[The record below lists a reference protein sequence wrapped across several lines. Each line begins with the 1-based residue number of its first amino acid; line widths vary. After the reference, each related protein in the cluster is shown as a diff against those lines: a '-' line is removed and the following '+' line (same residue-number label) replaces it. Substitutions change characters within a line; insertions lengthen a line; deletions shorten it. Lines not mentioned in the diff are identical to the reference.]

1 MTHHPPIETE
11 AKASG
16 NTEGAGK
23 SLGNVRVGNTRHA
36 LKDRKDDLYETPS
49 IAVEALLRCETLP
62 EHIWEPAAGRR
73 AIADILEVAGH
84 QVACTDLV
92 RRKAKGVREG
102 IDFLMEQEPWLGI
115 ECIVTNPPFK
125 LADEFIRHGLR
136 LCPKVIMLLR
146 WAYAEGAG
154 RSDIIDGHLSRV
166 WLGKERLPMMHRDG
180 WEVNKDTNSGQPFAW
195 FVFEREPET
204 PGAFMV
210 RRMSWRPAQARAG
223 KGADA

>member
-1 MTHHPPIETE
+1 M
-11 AKASG
+11 A
-16 NTEGAGK
+16 EG
-23 SLGNVRVGNTRHA
+23 LGNVRVGNTRHA

-49 IAVEALLRCETLP
+49 VAVETLLRCETLP
-62 EHIWEPAAGRR
+62 LRIWEPAAGRR
-73 AIADILEVAGH
+73 AIASILESAGH
-84 QVACTDLV
+84 EVFCTDLV
-92 RRKAKGVREG
+92 RRDAEGVLEG
-102 IDFLMEQEPWLGI
+102 IDFLMEQQAFMGL

-180 WEVNKDTNSGQPFAW
+180 WEGNKESVSGQPFAW

-204 PGAFMV
+204 PGQFTV
-210 RRMSWRPAQARAG
+210 RRMSWREQR
-223 KGADA
+223 